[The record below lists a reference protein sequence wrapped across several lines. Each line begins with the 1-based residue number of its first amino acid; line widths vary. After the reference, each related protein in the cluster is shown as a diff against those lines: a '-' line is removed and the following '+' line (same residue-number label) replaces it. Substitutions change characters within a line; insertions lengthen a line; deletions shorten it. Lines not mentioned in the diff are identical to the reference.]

1 MWLSVAGVHVYHSV
15 ADHSELAR
23 ICVILWEAMG
33 LCDQHCDEACGAK
46 ATESQQLSRGAW
58 QAASLARECWFT
70 SMANLS
76 GPVRFRISTE
86 TVSFRIQSC
95 AEVT

>member
-15 ADHSELAR
+15 ADHSKLAR

-58 QAASLARECWFT
+58 QQVSPESVGLQQWQTSLD
-70 SMANLS
+70 LS
-76 GPVRFRISTE
+76 GSGYQRRLCHLEYSSVPR
-86 TVSFRIQSC
+86 
-95 AEVT
+95 